1 MGETGPEEQL
11 LFNSYKFIFLFF
23 PIIVILY
30 YAIGGLGA
38 RAQNIALV
46 TASLAF
52 YAAWD
57 VRFVP
62 LLLGSIIVN
71 FAAGRGISAC
81 IEQRR
86 EAAASALLAGAITVN
101 LLGIAVFKYAH
112 FFVDNLN
119 AVARTDFVLETII
132 LPLGISFF
140 TFEQIGYLVDV
151 HRGEARAPDLL
162 RYSVFVTFFPRLV
175 AGPILR
181 FHEIEPQLAAARGGP
196 STALNLA
203 VGLTIF
209 FIGLVKK
216 TILADGIAPYATA
229 AFARAGRGEPI
240 DLFLAW
246 GGAAAYACQLYF
258 DFSGYSDMAIG
269 AARCFGVRFPMNFF
283 SPYKATSIIEFWRR
297 WHMTLSRFLRDYLY
311 IGLGGNRRGKVRR
324 YANLLI
330 TMLLGGLWHG
340 ANWTFV
346 LWGGLHGIYL
356 MINHAWI
363 TLGARSATLT
373 GFRRSRAGA
382 AFGFAVTFV
391 AVLVGWVLFR
401 APNLATAA
409 DMLGGMIGRHGA
421 VIPAGLAFAL
431 EPVRGLAAAL
441 GIRYDQSSGT
451 ALVQTYLWVGA
462 LLGIAFFAPTTQELL
477 AGYEPVLEAVDGTG
491 AAVPGPAGPRLLRLR
506 WAPSAG
512 WAMTVGAFA
521 FFGVIAITRVSE
533 FLYWQF

>member
-1 MGETGPEEQL
+1 M
-11 LFNSYKFIFLFF
+11 LFNSYKFILLFF
-23 PIIVILY
+23 PISVVAY
-30 YAIGGLGA
+30 YAIGGLGS
-38 RAQNIALV
+38 RVQNAALV
-46 TASLAF
+46 AASLAF
-52 YAAWD
+52 YASWD
-57 VRFVP
+57 MRFVP

-71 FAAGRGISAC
+71 FAAGRAISAC
-81 IEQRR
+81 AARHR
-86 EAAASALLAGAITVN
+86 KAAARVILAGAIAAN
-101 LLGIAVFKYAH
+101 LLSIAIFKYAH
-112 FFVDNLN
+112 FFVDNFNFATGDDYALG
-119 AVARTDFVLETII
+119 AII

-140 TFEQIGYLVDV
+140 TFEQIGFLVDV
-151 HRGEARAPDLL
+151 HRGEILAPDLL
-162 RYSVFVTFFPRLV
+162 DYSLFVTFFPRLV

-181 FHEIEPQLAAARGGP
+181 FHEIRPQLSAARGGP
-196 STALNLA
+196 STAEDLA

-209 FIGLVKK
+209 IIGLVKK

-229 AFARAGRGEPI
+229 AFAGAARGRPI

-269 AARCFGVRFPMNFF
+269 AARCFGIRFPMNFF

-311 IGLGGNRRGKVRR
+311 IGLGGNRRGSARR

-346 LWGGLHGIYL
+346 LWGGLHGVYL
-356 MINHAWI
+356 MINHGWI
-363 TLGARSATLT
+363 AVSTRSSLLST
-373 GFRRSRAGA
+373 FRRSRAGA
-382 AFGFAVTFV
+382 AFGFVVTFI
-391 AVLVGWVLFR
+391 AVLAGWVLFR
-401 APNLATAA
+401 APNMAA
-409 DMLGGMIGRHGA
+409 AGDMLGGMIGRHGA

-431 EPVRGLAAAL
+431 EPFGGLVAAL
-441 GIRYDQSSGT
+441 GIRYAQSSGT
-451 ALVQTYLWVGA
+451 ELVETYLWVAA

-477 AGYEPVLEAVDGTG
+477 AGYHPVLEAVDGLG
-491 AAVPGPAGPRLLRLR
+491 AAVPSPAGPRLLRWH

-512 WAMTVGAFA
+512 SAMTVGALA
-521 FFGVIAITRVSE
+521 FFGIIAITRVSE